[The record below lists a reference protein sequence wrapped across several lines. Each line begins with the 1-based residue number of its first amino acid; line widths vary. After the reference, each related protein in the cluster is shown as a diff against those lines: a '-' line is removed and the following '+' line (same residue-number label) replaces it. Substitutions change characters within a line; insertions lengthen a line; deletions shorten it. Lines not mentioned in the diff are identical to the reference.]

1 MNEAPAA
8 QGSGPVVSV
17 VVGVRNGVAT
27 LQRCLDSIAAQ
38 DFASREILVVDGA
51 STDGTRELVERNV
64 RAGRIDWWISEP
76 DGGIYQAWNKAIRR
90 SRGRWVAFLGC
101 DDIFHDAGALGAL
114 VRAAQA
120 AGEGAR
126 VVYGH
131 IDRVTARGVL
141 VETIGAPWERAREPF
156 LLGVNIPH
164 PGTLHLRAMLE
175 ARGFF
180 DESYRIAGDY
190 HLLLGE
196 LLEHPP
202 VFVDR
207 VVVDMG
213 FGGMSSRPGN
223 ILVSLREVARARA
236 AHGLH
241 GTPAR
246 LRAALAVAAF
256 GALVYRLLG
265 ARAYGRLADFYR
277 ALRGRPKI
285 WTA

>member
-8 QGSGPVVSV
+8 QGPAPAVSV
-17 VVGVRNGVAT
+17 VVGVRNGATT

-38 DFASREILVVDGA
+38 DFAARETLVVDGA
-51 STDGTRELVERNV
+51 STDGTRELVERNA
-64 RAGRIDWWISEP
+64 RAGRIAWWVSEP

-101 DDIFHDAGALGAL
+101 DDVFHDAGALGAL

-126 VVYGH
+126 VVYGR

-156 LLGVNIPH
+156 LRGVNIPH
-164 PGTLHLRAMLE
+164 AGTLHLREMLD
-175 ARGFF
+175 ARGLF

-213 FGGMSSRPGN
+213 FGGMSSRPGT

-236 AHGLH
+236 AHGLR
-241 GTPAR
+241 GTPLP
-246 LRAALAVAAF
+246 LRAALAFAWF
-256 GALVYRLLG
+256 GAGIYRVLG
-265 ARAYGRLADFYR
+265 AQAYGRLADFYR
-277 ALRGRPKI
+277 ALRGRPRI